1 MVDKQSNTLLI
12 NSVMRWMSFSV
23 LSNKEILSG
32 VNVISPKH
40 RSTLKHWKVAF
51 RSAWKVVVVRSKGS
65 ETRFRFQPRRCKKSP
80 NPKLSEWSFF
90 KPKPHFRAQ
99 VDWVEIFVKTNGQN
113 PQKQLLITNPVV
125 VHRINWLY
133 FLSLIPFEAGIS
145 IFSFALVI
153 DFSTPNKERN
163 PNVTP

>member
-1 MVDKQSNTLLI
+1 MWSHQNTEAHWSTGKLFLGVHEQWLWFVVKAQKPVFVFNHEDAKKVQI
-12 NSVMRWMSFSV
+12 QNSANDRFS
-23 LSNKEILSG
+23 
-32 VNVISPKH
+32 
-40 RSTLKHWKVAF
+40 
-51 RSAWKVVVVRSKGS
+51 
-65 ETRFRFQPRRCKKSP
+65 SP
-80 NPKLSEWSFF
+80 NHTLELK
-90 KPKPHFRAQ
+90 
-99 VDWVEIFVKTNGQN
+99 WVEILGKTNGQN